1 MSQNLLDDDLKTP
14 LIRHYGINKYDWILQ
29 VFIWIGMFAAFFI
42 GAQLISSVII
52 ILYYKSADFKVIA
65 SNPNNLNALRYA
77 QMLTTIIGFLLPALI
92 FSKQKDH
99 PIRKYSNA
107 HLGFNPLFLLLIPA
121 LIYTFYPIIN
131 VSFFVNKIMPWN
143 DLMKSSQSEYKI
155 LIDAL
160 VANNSLHVL
169 ILNLITIAIL
179 PAICEEWIFRGTFQ
193 KLLSEKLNIHL
204 AVFIA
209 SVFFSL
215 IHMEFSGF
223 LPRII
228 LGMFLGYLFYYSG
241 SLWINI
247 FAHAVNNASQ
257 VVFMYLNS
265 KGIYKMNVD
274 NPEMPET
281 WELVVYTLGFVV
293 LWYIF
298 YHFSQKNKK
307 SNFA

>member
-29 VFIWIGMFAAFFI
+29 VFIWIGIFAAFFI

-99 PIRKYSNA
+99 PVTKYSNA

-241 SLWINI
+241 SLWTNI

-257 VVFMYLNS
+257 VVFMYLNN

-274 NPEMPET
+274 NPEMPKT